1 MGRRAATFTLDEI
14 NRAVRAA
21 EKIGW
26 VVEIEPNK
34 LRLVPKEAKNEPFV
48 QPQAVA
54 KNANFSF

>member
-1 MGRRAATFTLDEI
+1 MGRRAAVFTLDEI
-14 NRAVRAA
+14 NRALRAA

-34 LRLVPKEAKNEPFV
+34 LRLVPKEPQNKALL
-48 QPQAVA
+48 QPETVA